1 MKIFIR
7 LFLFLAVFCALGGG
21 AYYWW
26 WHRLA
31 AGINQEI
38 ASLIEDQRRWGRTI
52 TFGSI
57 TVTGFPGPLK
67 ITLTTPVI
75 VAALGGP
82 APLTYWRWDG
92 PTLHAHLDIFSP
104 TQVTI
109 DAPGPQRIDSVVG
122 RAPHNLRLVI
132 SELNFV
138 LNMGVDGFLQT
149 FDIRASDIKGTAIEA
164 GAEFTLKSFS
174 SHIENEQPV
183 LFSGS
188 AHDLMTTA
196 ESATGFGG
204 KLDSATWT
212 AKIFGD
218 PPLVGGTTA
227 VEQWRR
233 AGGRIEV
240 DHLQARAA
248 DLEVSLQGP
257 VNLDENLQPT
267 IQFTGWIRGWN
278 ILLQNLV
285 ATGAMSPSG
294 GALANLGLRAL
305 AHPPAEGGAP
315 AVHAPLTLRNRRI
328 FLGPVNL
335 GTVPLTRW
343 E

>member
-7 LFLFLAVFCALGGG
+7 LFLLLVVFCALGGG
-21 AYYWW
+21 VYYWW

-31 AGINQEI
+31 ALVNHEI
-38 ASLIEDQRRWGRTI
+38 ALLIEDQRQWGRTI
-52 TFGSI
+52 AFGSV

-75 VAALGGP
+75 VAARGGP

-92 PTLHAHLDIFSP
+92 PTLHGHLNMFSP
-104 TQVTI
+104 TRVTI
-109 DAPGPQRIDSVVG
+109 DAHGPHRIDSVVG
-122 RAPHNLRLVI
+122 REPHNLRLI
-132 SELNFV
+132 IPDLNFV
-138 LNMGVDGFLQT
+138 LRTRIDGRLHIL
-149 FDIRASDIKGTAIEA
+149 DIRASDIKGTVIEA
-164 GAEFTLKSFS
+164 GADFTLKNFS
-174 SHIENEQPV
+174 GHIENEQPV
-183 LFSGS
+183 LFAG
-188 AHDLMTTA
+188 AIHDLMTTA
-196 ESATGFGG
+196 ESAAEFGG
-204 KLDSATWT
+204 KLDSATWS

-218 PPLVGGTTA
+218 FPLVGGTAA
-227 VEQWRR
+227 VEHWRQ

-240 DHLQARAA
+240 DQLRARAG
-248 DLEVSLQGP
+248 DLEVNLQGP
-257 VNLDENLQPT
+257 ITLDENLQFNA
-267 IQFTGWIRGWN
+267 QFTGWVRGWN

-285 ATGAMSPSG
+285 ATGVMSPSA

-335 GTVPLTRW
+335 GTVPLARW